1 MTKTEVRKLR
11 HNPYFKY
18 LLLQILMLPTII
30 AIFKYIPDRKI
41 AALFAGSL
49 FIAICL
55 GTFRNE
61 YMRVR
66 FHAKFF
72 WWSGLQFFILFA
84 LPIVLLRLFYWE
96 QPFGQIAVGPIR
108 ASALHELSN
117 KSYIIWMIGT
127 LIEGLLW
134 FRLLNK
140 KPE

>member
-1 MTKTEVRKLR
+1 MTETEVRKLR

-18 LLLQILMLPTII
+18 LFLQILMLPTII

-55 GTFRNE
+55 GTFRSE
-61 YMRVR
+61 FLRTR
-66 FHAKFF
+66 FNAKFF

-96 QPFGQIAVGPIR
+96 QAFGEIAIGPLR

-117 KSYIIWMIGT
+117 KSYLIWMLGT

-134 FRLLNK
+134 IWRLNK
-140 KPE
+140 KAE